1 MSVAMKPSITPHGI
15 DWVDAE
21 LNTGE
26 ALALAGVALG
36 VEGMLE
42 VASLE
47 EDLCGT
53 GIRPVEAGRE
63 LGPAG
68 IRPIVGVEPEE
79 PVRVWVT
86 KLTCGTV
93 TVYVE

>member
-1 MSVAMKPSITPHGI
+1 MSVAMKPSITAHGV
-15 DWVDAE
+15 DRVDAE

-42 VASLE
+42 VASPE
-47 EDLCGT
+47 EDPCGT
-53 GIRPVEAGRE
+53 
-63 LGPAG
+63 G

-79 PVRVWVT
+79 PVRVEVT